1 MKLLEGP
8 TLESESILDRLNF
21 LQNFRTERLGQRA
34 VQVIEDVCFGFFV
47 LSVVIFTVIAIV
59 YKPPDPWF
67 QGQKAYNSHF
77 NSVGNSTFHPDDSVL
92 ITGDD
97 LNVSSISAPD
107 LISLPPAINATS
119 IDEVSVQRG
128 CNTSA
133 PWTCSDLGVRFA
145 VEEMNALH
153 FPELIFYSY
162 RIVSGSSEGQ
172 CDVAWKYR
180 PINITTPRMYTDY
193 RTFFLV
199 RYDDCRFEVKKIGK
213 WHSGVNARPERVAG
227 GGAGD
232 QGNSGGLGIMDS
244 DTAFRQGKYLYYTRG
259 AHDCESMGQYTWG
272 LLCALGEARYLNRTF
287 VMDLDVCLS
296 SGYST
301 SSLHKVEPGKDF
313 RFYFDLEHL
322 ANETSI
328 LEKRSFEEQLLK
340 WNTLTERHVVNHQIE
355 PAELKTD
362 IHSVLY
368 RDFTRIRGKTTVD
381 NLDNSWHRVC
391 EGQVETYIQRPWN
404 FLWKSKLLMNIVNA
418 ICNNLEWDFDVAH
431 IIRGY
436 KAENNKLWPNLDR
449 DTSPE
454 SLIAKLK
461 TMIGFRR
468 KLYIATN
475 EPYLHYF
482 DRLREQFEIHMLS
495 DYSHLWAENSEWYNE
510 TLRIAGRPVDF
521 DEHMKMIVDTEM
533 LYRGKKRVETFND
546 LTKDCKNGVG
556 RC

>member
-1 MKLLEGP
+1 MNRLEGP
-8 TLESESILDRLNF
+8 TSESESILHRLNF

-34 VQVIEDVCFGFFV
+34 VQVIGDVCFGFFV
-47 LSVVIFTVIAIV
+47 FSVLVFTVIAIV

-67 QGQKAYNSHF
+67 EEQRAYNILF
-77 NSVGNSTFHPDDSVL
+77 NTVRNSTFHPDDTVL

-97 LNVSSISAPD
+97 PNVSSSSAS
-107 LISLPPAINATS
+107 LSLPPAINVTS
-119 IDEVSVQRG
+119 INETFMQGDCNASV
-128 CNTSA
+128 
-133 PWTCSDLGVRFA
+133 PWSCTDAGVKFA
-145 VEEMNALH
+145 VEKMNAWH
-153 FPELIFYSY
+153 FPELVFYSY
-162 RIVSGSSEGQ
+162 RIVPGGSEGR

-180 PINITTPRMYTDY
+180 PVNITTPRIYTDY
-193 RTFFLV
+193 RRFYLV
-199 RYDDCRFEVKKIGK
+199 RHDDCSFEVKKIGK
-213 WHSGVNARPERVAG
+213 WHSGVNAQPKRVP
-227 GGAGD
+227 GGAGNH
-232 QGNSGGLGIMDS
+232 GNPDGLGIMDS
-244 DTAFRQGKYLYYTRG
+244 ATAFRQGKYLYYTRG
-259 AHDCESMGQYTWG
+259 ADYCKSMGQYTWG

-287 VMDLDVCLS
+287 VMDFDVCLS
-296 SGYST
+296 SEYSP
-301 SSLHKVEPGKDF
+301 LHKDEPGKDF

-322 ANETSI
+322 ANETSVI
-328 LEKRSFEEQLLK
+328 EKSSFEEQLLK
-340 WNTLTERHVVNHQIE
+340 WNSLTERHVVNHQIE
-355 PAELKTD
+355 PAALKND

-368 RDFTRIRGKTTVD
+368 RDFTSNRGKPTVN
-381 NLDNSWHRVC
+381 NLENSWHRVC
-391 EGQVETYIQRPWN
+391 EGQAESYIQRPWN

-418 ICNNLEWDFDVAH
+418 ICNKLEWDFDVAH

-436 KAENNKLWPNLDR
+436 KAENTKLWPNLDR

-461 TMIGFRR
+461 TVIGFRR

-495 DYSHLWAENSEWYNE
+495 DYSLLWAENSEWYNE
-510 TLRIAGRPVDF
+510 TMRIAGRPINF
-521 DEHMKMIVDTEM
+521 DGYMKMIVDTEM

>member
-1 MKLLEGP
+1 MTFPEGP
-8 TLESESILDRLNF
+8 TGESENLLDRLNF

-47 LSVVIFTVIAIV
+47 VSVLIFTVIAIV
-59 YKPPDPWF
+59 YKPPDPWL
-67 QGQKAYNSHF
+67 QEQKSYNVLF

-97 LNVSSISAPD
+97 LNSTRAPV
-107 LISLPPAINATS
+107 SLPPAINVTG
-119 IDEVSVQRG
+119 IDESSVQGG
-128 CNTSA
+128 CNSSA
-133 PWTCSDLGVRFA
+133 PWTCSDIGVKFA
-145 VEEMNALH
+145 VEKMNARH
-153 FPELIFYSY
+153 FPELVFYSY
-162 RIVSGSSEGQ
+162 RIVPGGSKGQ

-180 PINITTPRMYTDY
+180 PMNITTPRMYTDY
-193 RTFFLV
+193 RRFSLV
-199 RYDDCRFEVKKIGK
+199 RYDDCSFEVKKIGK
-213 WHSGVNARPERVAG
+213 WHSGVKARPKRVR
-227 GGAGD
+227 GGAGHN
-232 QGNSGGLGIMDS
+232 GFGSTDS
-244 DTAFRQGKYLYYTRG
+244 DTAFREGKYLYYTRG
-259 AHDCESMGQYTWG
+259 ADYCKGMGQYMWS

-296 SGYST
+296 SEYS
-301 SSLHKVEPGKDF
+301 SVHKDEPGKDF
-313 RFYFDLEHL
+313 RYYFDLEHL
-322 ANETSI
+322 VNEASVI
-328 LEKRSFEEQLLK
+328 EKSSFEEQLLK
-340 WNTLTERHVVNHQIE
+340 WNTLSERHVLNHQIE
-355 PAELKTD
+355 PAVLKNDT
-362 IHSVLY
+362 HSVLY
-368 RDFTRIRGKTTVD
+368 RDFTSTRGKETD
-381 NLDNSWHRVC
+381 ESDNSWHRVC
-391 EGQVETYIQRPWN
+391 EGQVERYIQRPWD

-418 ICNNLEWDFDVAH
+418 ICNKLEWDFDVAH

-436 KAENNKLWPNLDR
+436 KAEDKKLWPNLDR

-482 DRLREQFEIHMLS
+482 DRLRELFEIHMLS

-510 TLRIAGRPVDF
+510 TMRITGRPIDF
-521 DEHMKMIVDTEM
+521 DGYMKMIVDTEM
-533 LYRGKKRVETFND
+533 LYRGKKRVETFNE